1 MLFGQMP
8 VLFVDGEQVAHSR
21 AALRYLGRELKM
33 DGGDPLTA
41 AKADMW
47 IEVLVETIFKFP
59 ISEPDEKKKVSYVP
73 RCVG

>member
-59 ISEPDEKKKVSYVP
+59 ISEPDEKKKVSCVP